1 MFENRNYMIIDAT
14 EVDTIDFDQV
24 LETSAETLRF
34 SADGTK
40 TFFKYEGTAPDF
52 VEQLQTNQGPYTHAE
67 ILSILATEEWT
78 PESSE
83 EDIL

>member
-40 TFFKYEGTAPDF
+40 TFFKYEGTVPDF
-52 VEQLQTNQGPYTHAE
+52 VEQLTTTQGPYTHTQ
-67 ILSILATEEWT
+67 ILNILATEEWT
-78 PESSE
+78 PVGSE
-83 EDIL
+83 I